1 VALRIGPEICH
12 DLDPALSREWLV
24 TNGLGGFA
32 SGTIAGV
39 NTRRYHG
46 LLVASIKP
54 PVQRMVLLA
63 ALEEWMLMPGA
74 DPNPLS
80 AQEYWD
86 GTVYPDGFRRLA
98 EVEVDGI
105 LPVFRWTVE
114 DRTIEKR
121 IWMQHAVNRT
131 VISYRLLAGPP
142 LTLQLRPLFAH
153 RDYHQQ
159 RHGQGGFDIAETNDG
174 WIIDAEGVRSYLEVR
189 PVPVVRSGPDW
200 YWRILHRAERERG
213 LDDEEDLFTPGVVE
227 IRLDQRAEVVV
238 VTGTEPVP
246 PGWSGAASR
255 QVAQERQAAAVDP
268 LTDSPLAGQLL
279 VAAEQFRVRRFAP
292 NPLPALPQR
301 GREYSMGEKP
311 AGKNPN
317 QRTVVAGYHWF
328 TDWGRD
334 TMISLPGLVTRPGSL
349 WEARA
354 VLDTNLRYL
363 DQGLIPNRF
372 PDGGEA
378 PEYDTMDATL
388 WLFPALAAYLRV
400 SADWRFIVDRLDALE
415 DIIEWHIRG
424 TRHNIRVDDGDGLLA
439 GGEEGYALTWM
450 DARVQDWVVTPRRG
464 KPIEINALWY
474 NALRLTADWCERAA
488 RPAGQYREMAA
499 QAFES
504 AQLRFWYP
512 DGGHCYDVVD
522 GPDGDDPSLR
532 PNQVIALS
540 LAYPLIEGD
549 RGRQVLAVVG
559 ERLLT
564 PYGLRTLNP
573 DDPRY
578 RPAYRGDP
586 RSRDAAYH
594 MGMVWPWLLGPYL
607 DAHLRIHGNRA
618 AVRQLLEPFQLH
630 LVDAGLGTISEI
642 FEPEP
647 PYRPVGCI
655 AQAWSVAEVLRHA
668 LG

>member
-1 VALRIGPEICH
+1 MALRIDPETCH
-12 DLDPALSREWLV
+12 DLDAALSREWLV

-32 SGTIAGV
+32 SGTVAGV

-46 LLVASIKP
+46 LLVASMNP

-63 ALEEWMLMPGA
+63 AVEEWLMATGA
-74 DPNPLS
+74 DPQPLS

-98 EVEVDGI
+98 EVELDGM
-105 LPVFRWTVE
+105 LPVFRWTIE
-114 DRTIEKR
+114 NRTIEKR
-121 IWMQHAVNRT
+121 IWMQHGANRT

-153 RDYHQQ
+153 RDYHEQ
-159 RHGQGGFDIAETNDG
+159 RHGQGAFDMAETSDG
-174 WIIDAEGVRSYLEVR
+174 WIIDAEGVRSYLEIW
-189 PVPVVRSGPDW
+189 PAPVVRSGPDW

-227 IRLDQRAEVVV
+227 IELDQRADVVV
-238 VTGTEPVP
+238 VTGTELLP
-246 PGWSGAASR
+246 PGWSAATSQ
-255 QVAQERQAAAVDP
+255 QVAKEREAAAVDP
-268 LTDSPLAGQLL
+268 VTDGSLARQLL
-279 VAAEQFRVRRFAP
+279 VAAEQFRVARRLIGSAQ
-292 NPLPALPQR
+292 PLLRER
-301 GREYSMGEKP
+301 GKGIASE
-311 AGKNPN
+311 
-317 QRTVVAGYHWF
+317 RTVIAGYHWF

-334 TMISLPGLVTRPGSL
+334 SMISLPGLAMRPGSL

-354 VLDTNLRYL
+354 VLDTNFRYL

-372 PDGGEA
+372 PDGGQA

-388 WLFPALAAYLRV
+388 WLFQALAAYLRV
-400 SADWRFIVDRLDALE
+400 SGDWRFIVDRLEALE
-415 DIIEWHIRG
+415 GIIDWHVRG
-424 TRHNIRVDDGDGLLA
+424 TRHNIRVDEGDGLLA

-450 DARVQDWVVTPRRG
+450 DARVHDWVVTPRRG

-474 NALRLTADWCERAA
+474 NALRLMADWCERAA
-488 RPAGQYREMAA
+488 RPAGRYREMAA

-504 AQLRFWYP
+504 AQLRFWYQ
-512 DGGHCYDVVD
+512 DRDQCYDVVD
-522 GPDGDDPSLR
+522 GPEGDDPSLR
-532 PNQVIALS
+532 PNQLIALS
-540 LAYPLIEGD
+540 LVYPLIVGD
-549 RGRQVLAVVG
+549 RARQVMAAVS

-564 PYGLRTLNP
+564 PYGLRTLNR

-578 RPAYRGDP
+578 QAVYRGDP
-586 RSRDAAYH
+586 RRRDAAYH

-607 DAHLRIHGNRA
+607 DAHLRIHGDRA
-618 AVRQLLEPFQLH
+618 TVRRLLEPFLVH
-630 LVDAGLGTISEI
+630 LAEAGLGTISEI

-668 LG
+668 LA